1 MNTGLSRVRTILEA
15 EGLGERL
22 YELLESAHTAAE
34 AAILLRVGVA
44 EIAKSIVFRA
54 NLSGRA
60 ITVVGRGDRRVNIQ
74 RLGDHVGE
82 RVARADPEWVRQVT
96 GYPIGGVSPVGQP
109 PDVVVLIDG
118 ALVEFPWVYAAAG
131 HPNAVFRVS
140 PTELVRLSRGTV
152 VDELCN

>member
-74 RLGDHVGE
+74 RLGDRVGE

>member
-82 RVARADPEWVRQVT
+82 PVARADPEWVRQVT